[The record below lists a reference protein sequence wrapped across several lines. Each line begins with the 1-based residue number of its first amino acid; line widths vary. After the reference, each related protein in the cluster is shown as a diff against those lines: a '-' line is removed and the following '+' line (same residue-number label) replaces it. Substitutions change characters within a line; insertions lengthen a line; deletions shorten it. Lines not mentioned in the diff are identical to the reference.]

1 MLALDKTHVMYWEQ
15 SGNPNGV
22 PVLYLHGGPGSG
34 AGEDT
39 RQFFNPEFYRI
50 VIFDQ
55 RGSGRSTPLGEIKD
69 NTTPHLIADIETLR
83 KMLDIDQWLV
93 FGGSW
98 GSTLALMYAEC
109 YPGPVLGLI
118 LRGIFLG
125 RPPEIK
131 WFLHGS
137 GDFFQEAWQELVAN
151 IPSVERDDLLSAYHK
166 RVHSSDPAI
175 MLPAV
180 RAFSKYEG
188 ACSTLLPSPETIQ
201 NFQVDNVSIGLARME
216 THYFKNN
223 LFMPDNFILNNIQ
236 KIRHIPG
243 IIIQGRYDMVCPPIS
258 AFDLKNAWPE
268 AELQIIEGAGHSR
281 REVGVKDALLAAT
294 RHFEGVLRPKLA

>member
-1 MLALDKTHVMYWEQ
+1 MLALDSTHVMYWEQ
-15 SGNPNGV
+15 CGNPNGV
-22 PVLYLHGGPGSG
+22 PVLYLHGGPGAG
-34 AGEDT
+34 AGEDA

-50 VIFDQ
+50 IIFDQ
-55 RGSGRSTPLGEIKD
+55 RGSGRSKPLGEVKD

-83 KMLDIDQWLV
+83 KMLDVEQWLV

-98 GSTLALMYAEC
+98 GSTLALMYAESH
-109 YPGPVLGLI
+109 PQPVLGLI

-125 RPPEIK
+125 RPPEIR

-137 GDFFQEAWQELVAN
+137 GDFFNEAWKELVAA
-151 IPSVERDDLLSAYHK
+151 IPENERADLLTAYHK
-166 RVHSSDPAI
+166 RIHSSDPAV

-188 ACSTLLPSPETIQ
+188 SCSKLLPDSALIQ
-201 NFQVDNVSIGLARME
+201 NFESDHIAIGLARME
-216 THYFKNN
+216 THYFQNN
-223 LFMPDNFILNNIQ
+223 LFMPDNFILNNIA
-236 KIRHIPG
+236 KIRRIPG
-243 IIIQGRYDMVCPPIS
+243 IIIQGRYDMVCPPVS

-281 REVGVKDALLAAT
+281 SEQGIRHALLAAT
-294 RHFEGVLRPKLA
+294 RRFEDILRPK